1 LFKRRFRITESH
13 RPPITEY
20 RESRRI
26 PRIASGLRPP
36 TIRKAITRVVGKA
49 RNEHREASMLLGKEK
64 TAPNPIYSHHSCG
77 WLTLR
82 PYQARTMHGCDT
94 PNDARLR
101 YAGRVAVDQHRPPHI
116 TDFAEVRRFTPDP
129 IPLVAKVRTFLPQ
142 GRSAPKVR
150 PKGQVETSLVH
161 GVTTVARPGDV
172 ERMRMPRHWS
182 GKARLMLP
190 PRHRPGEVQPML
202 PPWHRPGE
210 VQLMLPPWHRPGE
223 VQLMLPPWQGPGEV
237 RLMLPPWHGPG
248 EVELLLR
255 PWHRPGKVEQVLPA
269 WHRSGAAEML

>member
-1 LFKRRFRITESH
+1 MHLERRRL
-13 RPPITEY
+13 
-20 RESRRI
+20 
-26 PRIASGLRPP
+26 PR
-36 TIRKAITRVVGKA
+36 T
-49 RNEHREASMLLGKEK
+49 
-64 TAPNPIYSHHSCG
+64 PIYSHHSCG
-77 WLTLR
+77 WLTLG
-82 PYQARTMHGCDT
+82 PYQARTMRGCDT
-94 PNDARLR
+94 SNDARLR
-101 YAGRVAVDQHRPPHI
+101 YAERCTVAICRTSCRRSASTIPYPDI
-116 TDFAEVRRFTPDP
+116 AEVRRFTPDP

-142 GRSAPKVR
+142 GRSVPKVR

-190 PRHRPGEVQPML
+190 P
-202 PPWHRPGE
+202 WHRPGE
-210 VQLMLPPWHRPGE
+210 VQLMLPPWH
-223 VQLMLPPWQGPGEV
+223 GPGEV

-248 EVELLLR
+248 EVELLLP